1 MDVKKGP
8 LQAQESLF
16 KQAMDL
22 FECTQCGTCCQGE
35 GGIHLTPEEIERITY
50 FLKLSPREFQKKFCL
65 NKNGRIYIHI
75 REDGY
80 CHFSREGKCSI
91 HAVKP
96 APCRRWPF
104 LKPMLTDQANW
115 ETVRLSCP
123 ALAPYKTLGDY
134 LKRIT

>member
-1 MDVKKGP
+1 MDVKGP
-8 LQAQESLF
+8 LPARELLF
-16 KQAMDL
+16 KQAMGL

-35 GGIHLTPEEIERITY
+35 GGIHLTPEEIDRISD
-50 FLKLSPREFQKKFCL
+50 FLNCSPRDFLKKFCL
-65 NKNGRIYIHI
+65 EKNNRIYIHI

-96 APCRRWPF
+96 RPCRKWPF
-104 LKPMLTDQANW
+104 LDPMLSDQPNW

-123 ALAPYKTLGDY
+123 ALAPYKTLKDY
-134 LKRIT
+134 LKRIK